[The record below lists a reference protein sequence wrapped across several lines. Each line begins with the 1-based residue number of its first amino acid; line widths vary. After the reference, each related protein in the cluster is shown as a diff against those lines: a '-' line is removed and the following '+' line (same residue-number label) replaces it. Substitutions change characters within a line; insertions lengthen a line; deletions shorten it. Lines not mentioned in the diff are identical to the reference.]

1 MTATVTQ
8 ARDQIYALYKAAMD
22 ANSADTVI
30 VYDDAKTPTPEDASS
45 WARISVRHTSGGQS
59 TISRNGG
66 ISRYTRTGTVYVN
79 LFEMPGAGLN
89 SLDALAKIA
98 LDAFE
103 GKTTSGNVWFTK
115 AQVRELGIVEGWYQT
130 NVLINFSYDEVK

>member
-22 ANSADTVI
+22 ANASSTKI
-30 VYDDAKTPTPEDASS
+30 IYDDAKGDTPDGPTS

-59 TISRNGG
+59 TISRQSG

-79 LFEMPGAGLN
+79 LFETPGAGLN
-89 SLDALAKIA
+89 TLDPLAKIA

-103 GKTTSGNVWFTK
+103 GKTTVGNVWFTK
-115 AQVRELGIVEGWYQT
+115 AQVRELGIVNGWYQV